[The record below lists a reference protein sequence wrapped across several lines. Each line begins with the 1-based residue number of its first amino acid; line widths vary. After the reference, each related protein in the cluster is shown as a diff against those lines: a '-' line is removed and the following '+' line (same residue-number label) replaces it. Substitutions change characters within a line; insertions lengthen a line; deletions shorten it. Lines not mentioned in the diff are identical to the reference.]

1 MAKRY
6 AQFILKYP
14 VIILFII
21 AIITIFFA
29 YETQKVKLYFDPDDL
44 LPQDHPYIVLKN
56 KMEEVF
62 GGSNIT
68 VVGIVRKEGNIYNP
82 ETLGKINRITD
93 KILDMDGVIPAKV
106 VSIAARKVKDIRGT
120 EEGMEVKRMMREI
133 PSDPAEISRIRDAVF
148 RNDLYLGTLVSH
160 DGKAAAILAD
170 FTEDTYTVDIG
181 RQILKI
187 IKEEEDGNTSL
198 HFGGITAHMYW
209 IDYYSRYMP
218 LFFFCAL
225 IVILSLLYIAFRSI
239 RGMIL
244 PILAAGISVTWA
256 LGAMGLVEF
265 PMDGFNS
272 MAPILIMGVAASHS
286 VQILKRY
293 YEEFSQTRDNK
304 TSCFNATAFIS
315 SAAFS
320 AIATDAAG
328 FATLAIFPLRTIR
341 GFGLYTSFGLAS
353 ILITSLTLIPC
364 LLSLLPAP
372 KKSPAGENAGGLLQ
386 KLLTL
391 LGRAFL
397 GRHRYVL
404 ALVLITVMAFG
415 IWGTFLVHT
424 ESNFTT
430 VFKKN
435 TRLRKDDTVLNGIF
449 SGTTTF
455 NILIEGKEQDS
466 IKEPRI
472 LKAIEGL
479 QHFLEKKS
487 FVGDTWSIVD
497 YLKKM
502 NKAMHADDP
511 AFEKLPENRN
521 LIFQYLLLYSMGGDP
536 EDFDHV
542 VDYEYRQAVIQVF
555 SRDYSTNAAYE
566 LIRDSKKYV
575 AENFPK
581 DYYIG
586 IASGT
591 SAVSAALNDVMV
603 KGQVRSIIQVS
614 IVVFLLCS
622 LIFRSWIGGLLA
634 ITPMSFAVVLN
645 FGVMGFAGIY
655 LSIATATIAAM
666 GIGIGVDY
674 AIYIISRFKEEF
686 KKTKDIHQTMTET
699 MLHTGKA
706 VVFIATSIAAGY
718 LTLIFSGLIYHL
730 HIGVL
735 VALIMITSLLGAVTL
750 LPALIVWT
758 KPKFIFGHKHD

>member
-1 MAKRY
+1 MSQKY

-21 AIITIFFA
+21 GIITAFFA
-29 YETQKVKLYFDPDDL
+29 YEAQYVRLYFDPDDL
-44 LPQDHPYIVLKN
+44 LPVDHPYIILKT
-56 KMEEVF
+56 KMENIF
-62 GGSNIT
+62 GGSNVT
-68 VVGIVRKEGNIYNP
+68 VVGIVKKEGDIFNQ
-82 ETLGKINRITD
+82 ETLGTIKRITD
-93 KILDMDGVIPAKV
+93 KILDMDGVLPAKV
-106 VSIAARKVKDIRGT
+106 ISLSTRKVKDIKGT
-120 EEGMEVKRMMREI
+120 EEGMEVNRMMKTVPTNQEEI
-133 PSDPAEISRIRDAVF
+133 DRVRDAVF
-148 RNDLYLGTLVSH
+148 RNEMYLGTLVSE
-160 DGKAAAILAD
+160 DGKAAAIMAD
-170 FTEDTYTVDIG
+170 FTEETYTVDIG

-187 IKEEEDGNTSL
+187 IKEEEDDSISL
-198 HFGGITAHMYW
+198 HFGGVTAHFYW

-225 IVILSLLYIAFRSI
+225 IVILCLLYLAFRSI

-256 LGAMGLVEF
+256 LGAMGLVGF

-272 MAPILIMGVAASHS
+272 MAPILIMGVAASHG

-293 YEEFSQTRDNK
+293 YEEFSQTKNNK
-304 TSCFNATAFIS
+304 TSCLNATTFIA
-315 SAAFS
+315 SAAFT

-353 ILITSLTLIPC
+353 ILITSLTFIPC
-364 LLSLLPAP
+364 LLTLLPAP
-372 KKSPAGENAGGLLQ
+372 KKVPAGETASGPLQ
-386 KLLTL
+386 RILAF

-397 GRHRYVL
+397 GRHRYLPALGL
-404 ALVLITVMAFG
+404 AAVVALG
-415 IWGTFLVHT
+415 IWGTFLVHA

-430 VFKKN
+430 VFKEN
-435 TRLRKDDTVLNGIF
+435 TRLRKDDTVLNTIF
-449 SGTTTF
+449 PGTSTL
-455 NILIEGKEQDS
+455 NILVEGKEQDS

-472 LKAIEGL
+472 LKAMEGL
-479 QHFLEKKS
+479 QKFLEKKS
-487 FVGDTWSIVD
+487 FVGDTWSIAD

-502 NKAMHADDP
+502 NKSMHADDP
-511 AFEKLPENRN
+511 SFDTLPENRN

-555 SRDYSTNAAYE
+555 SRDYSTRAAYE
-566 LIRDSKKYV
+566 LIRDSKQYV
-575 AENFPK
+575 AKHFPEG
-581 DYYIG
+581 YSIG

-591 SAVSAALNDVMV
+591 SAITAALNDVMI
-603 KGQVRSIIQVS
+603 KGQIRSILQVS

-622 LIFRSWIGGLLA
+622 LIFRSWVGGLLA
-634 ITPMSFAVVLN
+634 ITPLSFAVVLN
-645 FGVMGFAGIY
+645 FAVMGFTGIY
-655 LSIATATIAAM
+655 LSIATVTIAAM

-686 KKTKDIHQTMTET
+686 KKSRDIDQAMVDTMI
-699 MLHTGKA
+699 HTGKA
-706 VVFIATSIAAGY
+706 VVFTAVSIAAGY

-735 VALIMITSLLGAVTL
+735 VALIMITSLLGSVTL
-750 LPALIVWT
+750 LPALIAWI
-758 KPKFIFGHKHD
+758 KPKFIFGEKND